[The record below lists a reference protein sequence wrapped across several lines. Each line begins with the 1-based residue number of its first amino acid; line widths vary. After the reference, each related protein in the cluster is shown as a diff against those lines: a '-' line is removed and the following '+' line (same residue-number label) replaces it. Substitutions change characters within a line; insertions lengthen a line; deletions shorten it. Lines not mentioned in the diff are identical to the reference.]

1 MESYSSPRKTAFR
14 SERTKRLRR
23 PWRPLGGKE
32 GLRPR
37 GIHYSHV
44 NAQADNEAADNTYI
58 TDVIQKPSK
67 STEHEIAGTP
77 RRIQACESL
86 LSAIVQVTRQ
96 CDIQTWALFPERS
109 EAEDVALTRRIR
121 FFTEFLSF
129 FISAVDRAADFKG
142 LTQEQRKEIHERIVP
157 AITEATIDIFAPRCS
172 ADLRGKLRSE
182 ICFNINYIERE
193 YNALDSI
200 AIYQK
205 LATNIQKAVDAMH
218 HPAIARQIVLIAR
231 EQLLDADFARLVV
244 AFIEA
249 L

>member
-1 MESYSSPRKTAFR
+1 M
-14 SERTKRLRR
+14 
-23 PWRPLGGKE
+23 
-32 GLRPR
+32 
-37 GIHYSHV
+37 
-44 NAQADNEAADNTYI
+44 
-58 TDVIQKPSK
+58 IQKPAK
-67 STEHEIAGTP
+67 STEIKIAWIP

-86 LSAIVQVTRQ
+86 LSAIVQVAHK

-109 EAEDVALTRRIR
+109 EPENVALTRRIR
-121 FFTEFLSF
+121 FFTEYLSF

-142 LTQEQRKEIHERIVP
+142 LTEEQRKEIHERIVP
-157 AITEATIDIFAPRCS
+157 AITEGTIDIFAPRCS

-182 ICFNINYIERE
+182 ICFNINYIESE
-193 YNALDSI
+193 YNALVSV

-205 LATNIQKAVDAMH
+205 LATNIEEAVDAMH

-249 L
+249 F